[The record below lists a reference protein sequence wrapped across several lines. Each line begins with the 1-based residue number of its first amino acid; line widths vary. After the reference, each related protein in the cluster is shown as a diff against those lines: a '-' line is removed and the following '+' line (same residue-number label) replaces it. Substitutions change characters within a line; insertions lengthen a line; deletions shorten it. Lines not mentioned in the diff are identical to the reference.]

1 MTTQALRRLKVTL
14 KEKRTINTDTD
25 TKCSICLEGV
35 RFPMSNGCC
44 SYKFCKSCF
53 NIMPQNH
60 KAKCGGCRQNTVFS
74 TITSTEYGRIIRRQR
89 TLINELKEN
98 KELLEDK
105 LRLAEGKESSLNS
118 ALDTLAVQIQETE
131 RAGRNRVEKIMTT
144 YDEIILDKMSD
155 QNMLIEKNAKCGDE
169 LYQKNILIADLNK
182 EIVKNHELY
191 KFNTIMSYLAIVV
204 AILQYFL

>member
-1 MTTQALRRLKVTL
+1 
-14 KEKRTINTDTD
+14 
-25 TKCSICLEGV
+25 
-35 RFPMSNGCC
+35 
-44 SYKFCKSCF
+44 
-53 NIMPQNH
+53 MPQNH

-105 LRLAEGKESSLNS
+105 LRLAEGKERSLNS
-118 ALDTLAVQIQETE
+118 ALEKS
-131 RAGRNRVEKIMTT
+131 RNRVEKIMTT
-144 YDEIILDKMSD
+144 YDEIILDKMSE

>member
-105 LRLAEGKESSLNS
+105 LRLAEGKERSLNS
-118 ALDTLAVQIQETE
+118 ALEKS
-131 RAGRNRVEKIMTT
+131 RNRVEKIMTT
-144 YDEIILDKMSD
+144 YDEIILDKMSE